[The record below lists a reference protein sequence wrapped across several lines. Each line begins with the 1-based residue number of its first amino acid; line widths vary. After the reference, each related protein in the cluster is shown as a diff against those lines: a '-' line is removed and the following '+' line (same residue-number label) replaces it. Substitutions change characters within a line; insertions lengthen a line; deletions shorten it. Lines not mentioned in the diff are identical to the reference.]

1 MKITEVSFK
10 HYRGA
15 ESLKL
20 KLDQNLNVFVGANGS
35 GKSTVLD
42 GVAIMLSWTVSR
54 IKSAGASGRPIPE
67 ADIKNGHS
75 SALIE
80 ISCDEGD
87 RTIDWKLSK
96 NRKGHALPDDRSNL
110 NNLSEF
116 TKKIQVEISA
126 KKENINLPVFVH
138 YPVTRAVLDIPVR
151 IRNKRAYG
159 LLSIYDNSLTYGANF
174 RNFFEWFREKED
186 LENENRKNSITS
198 LDFNEKIIDQLKSYV
213 AEGLDTVKKARE
225 NKGSMFLVEES
236 HYIDVFWFSS
246 WKTKCEIVLDKL
258 VSKDS
263 ATYLEFSRIISVED
277 IDFNTINKGAGILS
291 GIIDILKSNINT
303 DLIANGSYPVPD
315 RQLEAVRSALQ
326 RFLPEFTNFR
336 IRRSPLRMEVQKN
349 GQSLT
354 VNQLSDGEK
363 CLIAM
368 IGDLARRMAIANPTR
383 DNPLEGSGIIL
394 IDEIDLHLHPKW
406 QRNVVSKLVEVFP
419 NCQFILSTHSPHVIN
434 HVQPENLFLLDQTF
448 DGITVT
454 HPSKSYGNNV
464 DRILEDL
471 MGLETTRPDDVFQ
484 ELRDIYDLISQNL
497 LLDATNKIAALKQ
510 KVGTDPE
517 LVKAEVLIRRKE
529 LIGK

>member
-1 MKITEVSFK
+1 MKITEITFK

-20 KLDQNLNVFVGANGS
+20 DLDKNLNVFVGVNGS

-42 GVAIMLSWTVSR
+42 GIAIMLSWAVSR
-54 IKSAGASGRPIPE
+54 IKSVGASGRPIPE
-67 ADIKNGHS
+67 ANIKNGRS
-75 SALIE
+75 SASIE

-87 RTIDWKLSK
+87 QEIYWKISK
-96 NRKGHALPDDRSNL
+96 SRKGHVSPDDRSNL

-116 TKKIQVEISA
+116 TKQIQMEISA
-126 KKENINLPVFVH
+126 KNENINLPVFVH

-151 IRNKRAYG
+151 IRDKRAYS

-174 RNFFEWFREKED
+174 RTFFKWFRERED
-186 LENENRKNSITS
+186 LENENRENPNAS
-198 LDFNEKIIDQLKSYV
+198 LSFDKKIIDQLESYV

-225 NKGSMFLVEES
+225 NKGDMVFVEES
-236 HYIDVFWFSS
+236 HYISVFWFSS

-277 IDFNTINKGAGILS
+277 TDFNTITKGAGILS

-303 DLIANGSYPVPD
+303 DLITQGSYPIFD
-315 RQLEAVRSALQ
+315 KQLEAVRNALQ

-349 GQSLT
+349 GKSLT

-368 IGDLARRMAIANPTR
+368 IGDLARRMAIANPIR
-383 DNPLEGSGIIL
+383 EKPLEGSGIIL

-406 QRNVVSKLVEVFP
+406 QRNIVSKLVEVFP

-434 HVQPENLFLLDQTF
+434 HVQPENLFFLDQTS
-448 DGITVT
+448 DGIIAT
-454 HPSKSYGNNV
+454 HPSQSYGNNV

-484 ELRDIYDLISQNL
+484 EIRGIYNLIDQNL
-497 LLDATNKIAALKQ
+497 LSEATNKIAVLKHRI
-510 KVGTDPE
+510 GTDPE
-517 LVKAEVLIRRKE
+517 LVKAEVLIKRKE